1 MRHGPT
7 GIKGAEG
14 VTNLKIS
21 TAAKKSKL
29 RSSQAFGLR
38 SVGGQPMGGVF
49 EAVAKI
55 NIQPGPSSL
64 AMKCGFRTEPPFE
77 IKTRFPTV
85 V

>member
-1 MRHGPT
+1 
-7 GIKGAEG
+7 
-14 VTNLKIS
+14 
-21 TAAKKSKL
+21 
-29 RSSQAFGLR
+29 
-38 SVGGQPMGGVF
+38 MGGVF